1 MSNLREVKN
10 DILQEW
16 MLFRDEEISTLSC
29 SEDKKH
35 FINFDEIK
43 EKILNNVPKNKKYF
57 VNKQL
62 EILDNNF
69 IDYISYWN
77 EKYYRNG
84 FCDSVELLKDLFIK

>member
-35 FINFDEIK
+35 FINLDEIR
-43 EKILNNVPKNKKYF
+43 EKILSNVPKNKKHF
-57 VNKQL
+57 VTKQL

-84 FCDSVELLKDLFIK
+84 FCDGVELLKDILNK